1 MGDIINL
8 SEFWPHAVAVAR
20 AESTFVS
27 DCDKRRIETLRDQ
40 IENILEDI
48 TQKEDLPMTVAMSAG
63 RFAAMRMFQLQGRAE
78 TLAFIDQCITTAEL
92 CEDLMRQ
99 LDEDA

>member
-8 SEFWPHAVAVAR
+8 GEFRPHATSPC
-20 AESTFVS
+20 AELTFES
-27 DCDKRRIETLRDQ
+27 DYDERHIETVRDQ
-40 IENILEDI
+40 IENMLENI
-48 TQKEDLPMTVAMSAG
+48 TRKEDLPLTVAMSAG

-78 TLAFIDQCITTAEL
+78 TLAFFDQCITTAEL
-92 CEDLMRQ
+92 CDDLVRQ

>member
-1 MGDIINL
+1 MGEVINL
-8 SEFWPHAVAVAR
+8 NEFRSYAEAPCSELFL
-20 AESTFVS
+20 VS
-27 DCDKRRIETLRDQ
+27 ETDTRRIKAVRDH
-40 IENILEDI
+40 IEHKLEDI
-48 TQKEDLPMTVAMSAG
+48 TRRENLPLTVAMSAG

-92 CEDLMRQ
+92 CDDIARH

>member
-1 MGDIINL
+1 MGEIINL
-8 SEFWPHAVAVAR
+8 KEFRPDAEAPCAELFLVSE
-20 AESTFVS
+20 T
-27 DCDKRRIETLRDQ
+27 DTRRIEAVRDN
-40 IENILEDI
+40 IENTLEDI
-48 TQKEDLPMTVAMSAG
+48 SRRENLPLTVAMSAG

-92 CEDLMRQ
+92 CDDIARH

>member
-1 MGDIINL
+1 MGEIINMNK
-8 SEFWPHAVAVAR
+8 FRPHA
-20 AESTFVS
+20 EEPHTELSLVS
-27 DCDKRRIETLRDQ
+27 EIDTQRIEAVRDQ
-40 IENILEDI
+40 IERTLEDI
-48 TQKEDLPMTVAMSAG
+48 TRKEDLPLTVAMSAG

-92 CEDLMRQ
+92 CDDIVRH

>member
-1 MGDIINL
+1 MGEIIHL
-8 SEFWPHAVAVAR
+8 SEFRSQSAPLCT
-20 AESTFVS
+20 ETPLPSEINS
-27 DCDKRRIETLRDQ
+27 QRITAIRDNV
-40 IENILEDI
+40 EHILDTMTRE
-48 TQKEDLPMTVAMSAG
+48 EDLPLTVAMSAG

-92 CEDLMRQ
+92 CDDIVRH

>member
-8 SEFWPHAVAVAR
+8 NEFRSHAEASR
-20 AESTFVS
+20 AELFLVS
-27 DCDKRRIETLRDQ
+27 ETNTGRIEAVRDHIEHTL
-40 IENILEDI
+40 EYI
-48 TQKEDLPMTVAMSAG
+48 TQKEDLPLTVAMSAG

-92 CEDLMRQ
+92 CDDIVRH
-99 LDEDA
+99 LDDDA

>member
-1 MGDIINL
+1 MAEIIYL
-8 SEFWPHAVAVAR
+8 SEFQSHVTAQCAELSMVSEDDTQRIKAVR
-20 AESTFVS
+20 
-27 DCDKRRIETLRDQ
+27 DHIEHT
-40 IENILEDI
+40 LEDI
-48 TQKEDLPMTVAMSAG
+48 TRKENLPLTVAMSAG

-92 CEDLMRQ
+92 CDDIVRH

>member
-1 MGDIINL
+1 M
-8 SEFWPHAVAVAR
+8 PRRHAPNYFLCQRLTHNASKHCV
-20 AESTFVS
+20 T
-27 DCDKRRIETLRDQ
+27 IEHT
-40 IENILEDI
+40 LEDI
-48 TQKEDLPMTVAMSAG
+48 TRKEDLPLTVAMSAG

-92 CEDLMRQ
+92 CEDIVRH

>member
-1 MGDIINL
+1 MGELINL
-8 SEFWPHAVAVAR
+8 NEFRPDAEAPCAELFLVSE
-20 AESTFVS
+20 T
-27 DCDKRRIETLRDQ
+27 DTRRIKAVRDL
-40 IENILEDI
+40 IEHTLEDI
-48 TQKEDLPMTVAMSAG
+48 TRKEDLPLTVAMSAG

-92 CEDLMRQ
+92 CDDIVRH

>member
-1 MGDIINL
+1 MGEIIHL
-8 SEFWPHAVAVAR
+8 SEFRSHAAPICP
-20 AESTFVS
+20 ELSLTS
-27 DCDKRRIETLRDQ
+27 EINCQRITAIRDH
-40 IENILEDI
+40 IEQMLEAM
-48 TQKEDLPMTVAMSAG
+48 TREEDLPLTVAMSAG

-92 CEDLMRQ
+92 CDDIARH